1 MRCTTNAAAC
11 TGSGVLEGSLG
22 DAISTS
28 HAMATGLAYGAV
40 LLAATFA
47 ITLRRLLV

>member
-1 MRCTTNAAAC
+1 
-11 TGSGVLEGSLG
+11 
-22 DAISTS
+22 
-28 HAMATGLAYGAV
+28 MATGLAYGAV